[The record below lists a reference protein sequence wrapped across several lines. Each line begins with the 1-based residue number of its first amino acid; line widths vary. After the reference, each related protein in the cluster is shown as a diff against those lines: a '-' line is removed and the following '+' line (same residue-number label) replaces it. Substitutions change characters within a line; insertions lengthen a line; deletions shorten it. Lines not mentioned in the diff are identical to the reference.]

1 MRAAGSHGESD
12 VWATNGKVLYMIQ
25 CKIGANEA
33 RGTQILK
40 EMEEALA
47 GFHSITIC
55 LVLLVVEGMNR
66 GKPIILA
73 EKRYGD
79 KQSHKET

>member
-1 MRAAGSHGESD
+1 
-12 VWATNGKVLYMIQ
+12 MIQ

-40 EMEEALA
+40 EMEEALE
-47 GFHSITIC
+47 GFGNINIP
-55 LVLLVVEGMNR
+55 LVLLVVEGMSQ

-79 KQSHKET
+79 KQSHKKT